1 MHCKGRA
8 TANTL
13 FVQTART
20 PSRLYCSLQIVPMKM
35 HFLPLYLTAI
45 LARFVLTTSPERSPF
60 LQPYFE
66 PSFDIAIHDSHIL
79 DKRQNN
85 CPAGATSCSNLGNSG
100 ACCASN
106 TNCQLDQAGHVACCP
121 SGASCTGTIGANT
134 GSSTQASTTTSN
146 AFIVPTSTNQVNPQ
160 VTATGVSTVPNAFFP
175 FVFLPATFSNAA
187 GCSSYYSSCQ
197 TEYNSCTA
205 SLGGTVNGVTVSGL
219 GGGVT
224 VAGSTPTVQAQSIC
238 SSLSSQ
244 ACSNVQLANC
254 NTYGTAAVASVTLIN
269 PNAAPSRCPG
279 SFYGVGVGLA
289 LGVAGQVLG

>member
-1 MHCKGRA
+1 M
-8 TANTL
+8 
-13 FVQTART
+13 
-20 PSRLYCSLQIVPMKM
+20 RL
-35 HFLPLYLTAI
+35 LPLYLPS
-45 LARFVLTTSPERSPF
+45 LLVRFVSTTSPDCSPF

-66 PSFDIAIHDSHIL
+66 PSFDRVFHNPNKL

-106 TNCQLDQAGHVACCP
+106 TNCQLDQAGHVACCAI
-121 SGASCTGTIGANT
+121 GASCTGIIGT
-134 GSSTQASTTTSN
+134 GTTTTSN

-175 FVFLPATFSNAA
+175 FVFLPATYSNAA

-197 TEYNSCTA
+197 NEYNSCTA
-205 SLGGTVNGVTVSGL
+205 SLGGGVYGVTVSGI

-224 VAGSTPTVQAQSIC
+224 VAGSTPTVQPQSIC

-244 ACSNVQLANC
+244 ACPNGQLANC
-254 NTYGTAAVASVTLIN
+254 NTYGTAAVASVTMIN

-279 SFYGVGVGLA
+279 KLYGIGVGVA